1 MGTVRMATSNLIFI
15 RLQDLLQRHD
25 IRRTELQKIFPD
37 KNPNLLFSQLSKAS
51 THQLNLLLN
60 LIIETNTK
68 DLFEK
73 NTPTF
78 TDYEC
83 LALHRTLRKRR
94 VFRKDHRLST
104 LLLHIKEKPE
114 DVQ

>member
-1 MGTVRMATSNLIFI
+1 MAKSNLIFI

-37 KNPNLLFSQLSKAS
+37 KSPNTLFISNLLNAS
-51 THQLNLLLN
+51 THQLDLLLS
-60 LIIETNTK
+60 LVIETNTK

-78 TDYEC
+78 TDSEC
-83 LALHRTLRKRR
+83 LVLHRTLSKRR